1 VFSKLPIFYKPL
13 KPLNL
18 GLFNEKS
25 LPIGRLYVIPL
36 GNFNIFQ
43 TFVYQAFNSVF
54 TPKGN
59 VKGDNLFSQFYT
71 SI

>member
-1 VFSKLPIFYKPL
+1 MFDPNRLKQKNPLIIKGFCVFV
-13 KPLNL
+13 
-18 GLFNEKS
+18 
-25 LPIGRLYVIPL
+25 VIPL

-43 TFVYQAFNSVF
+43 MIVYQAFNGVF